1 MNALKEWTRQCKYY
15 QAMNTRLYSRVSYGA
30 FETSIDDSLYLC
42 YMITPNDMEYWYRK
56 WAPKAIGYR
65 SSLMTHYLYYPYS
78 YYPSYFILIS
88 ERKARWI
95 AWQERAPWGKY
106 KKLNMKNIYL
116 KILLA
121 GLPSI
126 ALFILGINILE
137 NPVQVLWFVSYFY
150 FIITLSL
157 TPLVYIVRK
166 KIPFLKKYCIWGI
179 LLRRQFGIF
188 TAVFALMHMSK
199 TLERIWELYTKFFA
213 TQQSIFDFVLT
224 EISRFWGDVF
234 WMPFIAFWLWVI
246 WIFILIL
253 LLITSNNYSQKILW
267 GKNWKKL
274 QSLTYPLFLIIVAHI
289 YFIGWWKGIYLYPAL
304 ILILLRLIVFLDRKK
319 RFL

>member
-1 MNALKEWTRQCKYY
+1 MNALKEWTRECKYY

-30 FETSIDDSLYLC
+30 SQTSTDDSLYFC
-42 YMITPNDMEYWYRK
+42 YMTTPNDMEYWYGK
-56 WAPKAIGYR
+56 WASEA
-65 SSLMTHYLYYPYS
+65 SSDCSSWMTYYLYCSYS

-88 ERKARWI
+88 ERK
-95 AWQERAPWGKY
+95 EY

-126 ALFILGINILE
+126 PLFILGINILE
-137 NPVQVLWFVSYFY
+137 NTVQVLWFVSYFY

-166 KIPFLKKYCIWGI
+166 KVSFLKKYCIWWI

-199 TLERIWELYTKFFA
+199 TLEKIWELYTKFFA
-213 TQQSIFDFVLT
+213 AQQSIFDFVLT

-234 WMPFIAFWLWVI
+234 WMPFMAFWLWVI
-246 WIFILIL
+246 WIFMLIL
-253 LLITSNNYSQKILW
+253 LLIISNNYSQKILW
-267 GKNWKKL
+267 GKNWKRL
-274 QSLTYPLFLIIVAHI
+274 QRLTYPLFLIIVAHI
-289 YFIGWWKGIYLYPAL
+289 YFIGWWKWVYLYPAL
-304 ILILLRLIVFLDRKK
+304 ILILLRLIVLLDKK